1 VYDDSDDDT
10 DTQTTSSSSV
20 SVQSTERELQ
30 AKVSQLKN
38 MFPNI
43 SRPLLEEALNFSN
56 GDYEGAVDHIVQ
68 QQAALEKG
76 LSMMVLILWLLK
88 ADKHCVSHMCCL
100 LPAYLNVCF
109 ILMNSA
115 FRAKA
120 AVAGSF
126 P

>member
-1 VYDDSDDDT
+1 MYDDSDDDT

-30 AKVSQLKN
+30 AKVSQLEN

-76 LSMMVLILWLLK
+76 L
-88 ADKHCVSHMCCL
+88 
-100 LPAYLNVCF
+100 
-109 ILMNSA
+109 
-115 FRAKA
+115 
-120 AVAGSF
+120 
-126 P
+126 